1 MRFLLRARDTINRYS
16 VCFNLRY
23 VKIYKISTG
32 KKWMAI
38 DSVALNFFVSHL
50 VLIFVLQ
57 QRQVFLRGRP
67 SFNLETENRISVPEG
82 FPALFFPSRKVFL
95 QTLLHVY
102 RS

>member
-1 MRFLLRARDTINRYS
+1 
-16 VCFNLRY
+16 
-23 VKIYKISTG
+23 
-32 KKWMAI
+32 MAI

-82 FPALFFPSRKVFL
+82 FPALFFPSRKVFFKHFSTYTDL
-95 QTLLHVY
+95 NIWKFVTTQFVTIQISKFAIVFT
-102 RS
+102 R